1 MLKSIV
7 FAAALVAA
15 AWSACAQTTVT
26 LTPAADDWSLTEVS
40 VVKNLPGPALWKV
53 IKGDKVVWL
62 IGDARIDATKTWDS
76 ARIDRILSDAEGLY
90 LPPAP
95 KFSLLAL
102 YAVMSG
108 KDLPGKRT
116 LRDVLPPAEYARWTQ
131 LARTYEIDTRDIE
144 KDRPLWAAVRFL
156 DAVSTKKG
164 FSSQAITQHLTLVAK
179 RHKVKVAR
187 ISRMET
193 RALVKQ
199 TNAIDEAEGRRC
211 LAVML
216 DLTDYM
222 VATTAAQT
230 DAWASGDVEA
240 LKAILRAQPKADCHE
255 ALGGQLRAQ
264 WTADTLRLVDTAMQ
278 GTRRSVLLLP
288 MSMLLDER
296 LVNELRAQGYQ
307 VRTPG

>member
-15 AWSACAQTTVT
+15 AGSACAQTSVT
-26 LTPAADDWSLTEVS
+26 LTPAADDWALTEVS

-53 IKGDKVVWL
+53 IKDDKVVWL
-62 IGDARIDATKTWDS
+62 IGDLRIDATKTWDS

-95 KFSLLAL
+95 KFGLLAL

-108 KDLPGKRT
+108 KDLPGSQT
-116 LRDVLPPAEYARWTQ
+116 LRDVLPPAEYARWAQ

-144 KDRPLWAAVRFL
+144 KDRPLWAGVRFL

-164 FSSQAITQHLTLVAK
+164 FSSQAISQHLTQVAK

-211 LAVML
+211 LSGML
-216 DLTDYM
+216 DLTEYM

-230 DAWASGDVEA
+230 DAWANGEVGG

-255 ALGGQLRAQ
+255 ALGGQLRAK
-264 WTADTLRLVDTAMQ
+264 WTADTLRMVDTAMQ

-288 MSMLLDER
+288 VPLLLDER